1 MNNKVTQKIL
11 PTPTKERLHE
21 LFTYS
26 FVEGALYWKIY
37 DTPKRA
43 GNHPK
48 PKKYCTVKIGYSTY
62 QRHRLIW
69 AFFYGDPGPWIVDHI
84 NKSRNDDR
92 IENLRIAD
100 FSKNR
105 CNAKMSRTNTSGFKG
120 VMLIVRNN
128 KLAKPYVRW
137 RARIH
142 MNHQCVNLGTYST
155 KEEAAAAYAE
165 AANRLHGEFVGHLQ

>member
-1 MNNKVTQKIL
+1 MSNKVTEKIKPL
-11 PTPTKERLHE
+11 PTKEQLHE

-37 DTPKRA
+37 ATPKRA

-105 CNAKMSRTNTSGFKG
+105 CNAKMSCTNTSGFKG
-120 VMLIVRNN
+120 VTATRNKWKAQIMLGGQ
-128 KLAKPYVRW
+128 K
-137 RARIH
+137 IH
-142 MNHQCVNLGTYST
+142 LGVYPT
-155 KEEAAAAYAE
+155 KEEAAAPTPKLLNAYT
-165 AANRLHGEFVGHLQ
+165 ANSPVICND